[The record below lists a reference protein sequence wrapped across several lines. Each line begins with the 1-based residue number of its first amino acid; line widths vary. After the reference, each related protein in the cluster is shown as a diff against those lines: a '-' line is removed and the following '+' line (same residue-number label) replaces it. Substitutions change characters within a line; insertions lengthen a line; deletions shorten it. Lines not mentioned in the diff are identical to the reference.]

1 MLRRRFYSYVIPSLL
16 AFMLAGMY
24 AIVDGIFVGNAVGD
38 AGLAAINVSYPVTAL
53 FIAVG
58 TGIGMGG
65 AVRYSICT
73 GAGDKPQA
81 KLNISATINLLIA
94 FSIAYTVGVVYFI
107 DEIIFLLGGRDELA
121 AMCYE
126 YLIIIAYTAFI
137 PMFSTGFI
145 PQVRNFG
152 YAKIAMAAMI
162 TGFVTNIFLDW
173 LFINIFRWGLT
184 GAAAATVIGEFAA
197 FAFAL
202 AYMIYKG
209 DLYINFNIFKQ
220 LKLYIPIIRISL
232 APFGLSMTPSI
243 ILIII
248 NNYSGIYG
256 GSTAIAVYACI
267 AYIVCVIAMILQAV
281 GEGAQ
286 PLFSHYFGGNK
297 LSALYFTRYLA
308 YKNALLFAF
317 VGGAALYLLRD
328 YVGPLFGASDFVSSE
343 VSAVMPIFAIGLPC
357 IAIVR
362 VTTECFYATEF
373 NKYSY
378 ILTYMEAILLL
389 LFLQLVPPFFDQ
401 AGVWWSVF
409 LSQFFA
415 AVVALALKYRYDNKL
430 FANRSLSKK
439 VSSKLEA
446 I

>member
-1 MLRRRFYSYVIPSLL
+1 MLRRRFYSYVIPSLF

-38 AGLAAINVSYPVTAL
+38 AGLAAINVSYPVAAL
-53 FIAVG
+53 FFAVG
-58 TGIGMGG
+58 AGIGMGG
-65 AVRYSICT
+65 AVRYSIST
-73 GAGDKPQA
+73 GAGDNAQA
-81 KLNISATINLLIA
+81 KLNFSATINLLIA
-94 FSIAYTVGVVYFI
+94 FSLIYTVGIVYYI
-107 DEIIFLLGGRDELA
+107 DEVIYFLGARDELA
-121 AMCYE
+121 DMCYD

-137 PMFSTGFI
+137 QMCSTGFI
-145 PQVRNFG
+145 PMVRNLG
-152 YAKIAMAAMI
+152 YAKIAMSAMI
-162 TGFVTNIFLDW
+162 AGFVNNIFLDW
-173 LFINIFRWGLT
+173 LFINVFGWGVT
-184 GAAAATVIGEFAA
+184 GAAVATVFGELTA
-197 FAFAL
+197 FLFAL
-202 AYMIYKG
+202 GYMIYKR

-220 LKLYIPIIRISL
+220 LKLYFPIIRISL

-256 GSTAIAVYACI
+256 GNTAIAVYACI

-286 PLFSHYFGGNK
+286 PLFSLYFGGNK
-297 LSALYFTRYLA
+297 LPALYFTRYLA
-308 YKNALLFAF
+308 YKNAILYAII
-317 VGGAALYLLRD
+317 GGIALYLLRD
-328 YVGPLFGASDFVSSE
+328 HIGPMFGASDI
-343 VSAVMPIFAIGLPC
+343 VSAQVADVIFIFAIGLPF
-357 IAIVR
+357 IGYVR

-389 LFLQLVPPFFDQ
+389 LFLQFVPRFFDQ

-415 AVVALALKYRYDNKL
+415 AVVAFALKYRYDNKL
-430 FANRSLSKK
+430 FAKLPIKSHSKK
-439 VSSKLEA
+439 EV